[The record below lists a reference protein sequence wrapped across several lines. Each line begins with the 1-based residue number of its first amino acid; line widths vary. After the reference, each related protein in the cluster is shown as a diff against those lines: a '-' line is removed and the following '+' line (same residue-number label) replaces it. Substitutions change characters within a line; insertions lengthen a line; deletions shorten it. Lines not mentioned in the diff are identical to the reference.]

1 MQQHLELGR
10 VPECTLLYTEVLS
23 YFHDLVTSVTNIA
36 NSNIEQDTSAVATP
50 SVNRTSTSIF
60 WQMKECQA

>member
-10 VPECTLLYTEVLS
+10 VPERTLLYTEVLS

-36 NSNIEQDTSAVATP
+36 NANIEQDTSAVATP
-50 SVNRTSTSIF
+50 SVNRTSTSILR
-60 WQMKECQA
+60 QMKECQA